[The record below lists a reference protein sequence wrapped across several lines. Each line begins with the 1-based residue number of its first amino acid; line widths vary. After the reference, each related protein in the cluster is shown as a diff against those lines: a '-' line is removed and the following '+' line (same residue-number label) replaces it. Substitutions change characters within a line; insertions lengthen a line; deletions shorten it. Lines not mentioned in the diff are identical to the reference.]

1 MPAHTGALAPA
12 DVNTCP
18 AVPAAVNANAVP
30 VPYAEPPAV
39 AVAVELVPPLPMAR
53 VPPTVTAPVVV
64 VAGVSPVLPKVIE
77 LTPEPAP
84 ENCDQV
90 IAVTLIVPPA
100 LLVQTQPVS
109 ASVVPV
115 STKTY
120 APGTCAHVLM
130 SGALAHAVAD
140 AI

>member
-39 AVAVELVPPLPMAR
+39 AVAVELVPPLAMAR

-64 VAGVSPVLPKVIE
+64 VAGVSPVVPKVIE

-84 ENCDQV
+84 LNCDQV
-90 IAVTLIVPPA
+90 MAVTLIVPPA

-109 ASVVPV
+109 ARVVPV
-115 STKTY
+115 SIKT
-120 APGTCAHVLM
+120 
-130 SGALAHAVAD
+130 
-140 AI
+140 

>member
-1 MPAHTGALAPA
+1 M
-12 DVNTCP
+12 
-18 AVPAAVNANAVP
+18 NANAVP

-39 AVAVELVPPLPMAR
+39 AVAVELVPPLPIAK
-53 VPPTVTAPVVV
+53 VPATVTDPVVV
-64 VAGVSPVLPKVIE
+64 VDGVRPVVPKDIA

-84 ENCDQV
+84 LNCAQV
-90 IAVTLIVPPA
+90 MAVVFSVPPA

-130 SGALAHAVAD
+130 SDALAHAVAD
-140 AI
+140 AT